1 MTFDGLK
8 TLVDLVYEY
17 LICVYYASSSQNIGE
32 VPIHFSYFFL
42 AFITFLEVRK
52 LGLEG
57 EITAWTH

>member
-17 LICVYYASSSQNIGE
+17 LNSYVCVYYVSFPQNIGE
-32 VPIHFSYFFL
+32 VPIHFSYFL

-57 EITAWTH
+57 ESTA

>member
-32 VPIHFSYFFL
+32 VPILFFIIL
-42 AFITFLEVRK
+42 LLFIF
-52 LGLEG
+52 EG
-57 EITAWTH
+57 KEAKTGR